1 MITFVVTTNH
11 AVGKIIFAVTLAICF
26 LEIINGKCALS
37 TTFHQNEFQKI
48 VGTQTQ
54 EFSDLD
60 IGA

>member
-1 MITFVVTTNH
+1 MVTTNH
-11 AVGKIIFAVTLAICF
+11 AVGKMIFAVTLAICF

-37 TTFHQNEFQKI
+37 TTFHQSKFQKI
-48 VGTQTQ
+48 DGTQTE